1 MKNLKRKLQNQCHL
15 QWHQKEYLGIK
26 KAKDMFNETT
36 MLKEMKRRQINGN
49 TSHSHGLEDLI

>member
-1 MKNLKRKLQNQCHL
+1 MAKISCFNTSMKNLRRKLQNQSHL

-36 MLKEMKRRQINGN
+36 MLKEMK
-49 TSHSHGLEDLI
+49 EDK